1 MRSGRGGGDEVGHG
15 FGLAEVHLAI
25 KEGTL
30 GILSRCGKAA
40 SAINEQAQGLLEDI
54 GRTMARDLYRVFAR
68 IGVRGTEEGDEHLV
82 KHGAVGADE
91 VTESGGTCLAL
102 SERCSLYG
110 AKVLTGDCNCIG
122 AANADDAD
130 GSTLSGGNGADGI
143 VGMHSLHSY
152 QSAKIRISEREISS

>member
-1 MRSGRGGGDEVGHG
+1 
-15 FGLAEVHLAI
+15 
-25 KEGTL
+25 
-30 GILSRCGKAA
+30 
-40 SAINEQAQGLLEDI
+40 
-54 GRTMARDLYRVFAR
+54 MARDLYRVFAR

-110 AKVLTGDCNCIG
+110 AKVLTGNCNCIG

-130 GSTLSGGNGADGI
+130 GSTLSGGNGTDGI
-143 VGMHSLHSY
+143 VGMKVFAVVHEKILLCGLFACMYITKKSCHLYLTALLHEVPGGFEPPY
-152 QSAKIRISEREISS
+152 TVLQTVA